1 MRPIQRGFRVP
12 KEAVVSQVGARQRR
26 AFVDADRLRDELGA
40 LGVSIDDSARTFTV
54 GTVGGGSM
62 RADGRPGWSIHTP
75 MPPVRLSAPP
85 AKEETTSRHGY
96 TREEAESIDET
107 ELDAAAQRALDGL
120 LETRRVAQRSRD
132 YGFADQLRDELAKIG
147 VVVNDRMRSYSL
159 EMASEEAG
167 EMLSWLERRWASG
180 RPR

>member
-1 MRPIQRGFRVP
+1 
-12 KEAVVSQVGARQRR
+12 
-26 AFVDADRLRDELGA
+26 
-40 LGVSIDDSARTFTV
+40 
-54 GTVGGGSM
+54 
-62 RADGRPGWSIHTP
+62 

-180 RPR
+180 RPRE

>member
-1 MRPIQRGFRVP
+1 MRAPQR
-12 KEAVVSQVGARQRR
+12 VGLLRARRR
-26 AFVDADRLRDELGA
+26 AGAARDQNSGLGA
-40 LGVSIDDSARTFTV
+40 
-54 GTVGGGSM
+54 
-62 RADGRPGWSIHTP
+62 
-75 MPPVRLSAPP
+75 AP
-85 AKEETTSRHGY
+85 
-96 TREEAESIDET
+96 
-107 ELDAAAQRALDGL
+107 QRALDGL

-180 RPR
+180 RPRE